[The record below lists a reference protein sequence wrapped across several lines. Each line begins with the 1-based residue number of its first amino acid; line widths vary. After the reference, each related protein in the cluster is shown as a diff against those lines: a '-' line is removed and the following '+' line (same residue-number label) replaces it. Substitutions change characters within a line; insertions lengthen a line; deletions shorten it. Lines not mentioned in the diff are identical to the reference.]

1 MTDQRA
7 VYVAVNGSAEVR
19 LFEIGESYQVLRDAV
34 EGMIQCVHLESIG
47 VDMWLNE
54 EGKVYDLPENL
65 FATFLF
71 EREYGVRDSVRGNV
85 IFTNFDHDTGDTIG
99 LTEEQFDVLE
109 FALSQLMVSQR

>member
-19 LFEIGESYQVLRDAV
+19 LLEAGKSYEVLSSAV
-34 EGMIQCVHLESIG
+34 EGMIECVHLGSIG

-65 FATFLF
+65 FATCLF
-71 EREYGVRDSVRGNV
+71 EREFGVRDSVRGNV
-85 IFTNFDHDTGDTIG
+85 IFTSTDLDTGETIG

-109 FALSQLMVSQR
+109 FALAQLMTGV

>member
-34 EGMIQCVHLESIG
+34 EGMIECVHLGSIG

-65 FATFLF
+65 FATYMFQREFGFL
-71 EREYGVRDSVRGNV
+71 DSVRGNV
-85 IFTNFDHDTGDTIG
+85 IFTSTDHDTGETIG
-99 LTEEQFDVLE
+99 LTQEQFDALE
-109 FALSQLMVSQR
+109 VALAGLLTEA